1 MGKAFGKL
9 DFSKP
14 LELRQFEHFFG
25 ITAREGPEA
34 WKSKYK
40 SAQNLL
46 DHLSRFGRSEG
57 SKEVYL
63 NRLRRLCEWS
73 NADPDRLV
81 NLPKHKTETLLQKFV
96 DETAGLNRS
105 RAYVNSMT
113 KQLRTFFRANG
124 KTLRL
129 HTLSIPPRYRKRNE
143 YIPTIAE
150 VRAMAACAGS
160 LRNRAL
166 ILTAWSSGLRVS
178 TLCALNYGDLAD
190 DLNAGHTSALV
201 PVYPKMKERLPN
213 ACKGNIPYYTF
224 ICREA
229 VEALRAYLRDRSE
242 KYGSITPE
250 APLFHAE
257 WNLWERNERSSKR
270 LGRRTIAKIIRQAAR
285 LSGISQWASITPH
298 TMRKAFESVLRSPT
312 IDGSRMDMATQQFFF
327 GHILPGSQDAYYD
340 KDKTDYHRL
349 EYEKL
354 NFFDSPATRSTDKL
368 IHSKELEKHLNEGWM
383 FIAQLDSKQTIV
395 RRTCLV

>member
-1 MGKAFGKL
+1 LGKAFGKL

-14 LELRQFEHFFG
+14 LRLRRFEHFFG

-40 SAQNLL
+40 SVQNLL

-81 NLPKHKTETLLQKFV
+81 NLPKRKAETLLQRFV
-96 DETAGLNRS
+96 DEAANLNRS
-105 RAYVNSMT
+105 RAYVNSTT
-113 KQLRTFFRANG
+113 KQLRTFFRVNG
-124 KTLRL
+124 KSLRL
-129 HTLSIPPRYRKRNE
+129 HTFSIPPRYRKRNE

-150 VRAMAACAGS
+150 VRAMVACAGS

-166 ILTAWSSGLRVS
+166 ILVAWSSGLRVS
-178 TLCALNYGDLAD
+178 TLCALNFGDLAD
-190 DLNAGHTSALV
+190 DLSAGHTSALV
-201 PVYPKMKERLPN
+201 PVYPEMKKRLQD

-242 KYGSITPE
+242 KYGPIIPE

-257 WNLWERNERSSKR
+257 WNLWGRDERSSKR
-270 LGRRTIAKIIRQAAR
+270 LGRRTVAKIIRQAAK
-285 LSGISQWASITPH
+285 LSGISQWTLITPH
-298 TMRKAFESVLRSPT
+298 TLRKAFESVLRSPT
-312 IDGSRMDMATQQFFF
+312 IDGNRMDMATQQFFF
-327 GHILPGSQDAYYD
+327 GHILPGSQDVYYD
-340 KDKTDYHRL
+340 KGKTDYHRL

-354 NFFDSPATRSTDKL
+354 NFFESPATRSTDKL
-368 IHSKELEKHLNEGWM
+368 IPSKELEKHLNEGWM

-395 RRTCLV
+395 RRTCSV